1 MMKEVILLSTLDFL
15 FEIFEIVIMVKTGFA
30 GVAFLFWS
38 LRLISYTLERPLEMG
53 CKQAAIRAIFSQRPV
68 FADFPRR

>member
-30 GVAFLFWS
+30 GVALFWS
-38 LRLISYTLERPLEMG
+38 LRFISYTLERPLEMG